1 MLSLGPRKQVYIF
14 LSLKIYYCV
23 PIYSFIGN
31 AKVEK
36 LDKDNDDK
44 NNDTIDNDSPPVI
57 YIAKYNRLIDTAN
70 LTALDVNK
78 NEDSIDAVPSN
89 STEKER

>member
-1 MLSLGPRKQVYIF
+1 M
-14 LSLKIYYCV
+14 
-23 PIYSFIGN
+23 
-31 AKVEK
+31 EK

-70 LTALDVNK
+70 LTALGVNK